1 MINKELGNST
11 FGSTHK
17 QIEND
22 QYKNYNNLNNTDDKT
37 ININFNQ
44 LDNFERDRNKTT
56 SQPAASTSFG
66 IDKKDALMAGKPAL
80 STQLHKNSRK
90 NLDLN

>member
-22 QYKNYNNLNNTDDKT
+22 QYKNYNNLNNTEDKT

-44 LDNFERDRNKTT
+44 LENFERDRNKTT
-56 SQPAASTSFG
+56 S
-66 IDKKDALMAGKPAL
+66 
-80 STQLHKNSRK
+80 
-90 NLDLN
+90 